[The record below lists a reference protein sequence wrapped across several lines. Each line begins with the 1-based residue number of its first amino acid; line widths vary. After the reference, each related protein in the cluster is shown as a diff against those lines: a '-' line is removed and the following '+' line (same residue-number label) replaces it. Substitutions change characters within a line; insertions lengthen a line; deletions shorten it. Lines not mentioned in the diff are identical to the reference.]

1 MMRKYKIIV
10 GILIFLIM
18 FSILTGIIF
27 AQPSKGLINAKTKVK
42 DEIKTIVDDVVIP
55 ILDVLLVG
63 ALVIA
68 IVKAVLE
75 YRERKELELGWIV
88 IIIIG
93 LILVNT
99 FSQWGWQ
106 MI

>member
-1 MMRKYKIIV
+1 VKKYKITV
-10 GILIFLIM
+10 GIIILLLM
-18 FSILTGIIF
+18 FSIFSGSAF
-27 AQPSKGLINAKTKVK
+27 AKPSEGLINAKTKVK
-42 DEIKTIVDDVVIP
+42 SEIKTIIDDVVVP

-75 YRERKELELGWIV
+75 YRDRKELELGWIV